1 MWCHTVHAVFTLQKE
16 NHMSDE
22 LAFIPPPE
30 PPKPLIDSTSI
41 VPLAH
46 TLPLIR
52 LVGTVVVPH
61 TVVSIPLTDEL
72 STIAEVSKAYD
83 RQVLL
88 AVVFPDQDD
97 DDESVTLAHTDGEH
111 GQIELVAVATLAK
124 IEQVGR
130 LPGGMSGLIVRG
142 ISRANIDDVTQ
153 QNNITYARYNVIDE
167 SYNDTPELQQLKLE
181 VHAAIDA
188 VLDLRGDIPQEIR
201 NFVRNIEDPRHL
213 ADNTGYSPDYTLE
226 ERITLLTTVDIS
238 ERLRFVLNAYRK
250 QMVLLEVQQR
260 LRQEVEDG
268 TAQQQREFY
277 LRQQLR
283 AIQKELGE
291 EDEGEEIDELRERL
305 AKTNLPKEARKEA
318 DRELQRLGRIST
330 ASPEHQVIRTYLEW
344 LVDLPWGKLSDT
356 TIDVAHTRAVLD
368 ADHYGLTRVKER
380 ILEYLAVKRR
390 RQTHNDQATS
400 SGERSRE
407 PILCLVGPP
416 GVGKTSLGQSIAKAL
431 GRDFI
436 RMSLGGVH
444 DEAELRGFRR
454 TYIGSA
460 PGRVIQELRRVD
472 TIDPVILLDEID
484 KLGNDHRGDPASALL
499 EVLDPEQNNTFTD
512 HYLNVPFDLSNVFF
526 IATANTI
533 DTIPGP
539 LRDRLEIIEL
549 SSYVEDEKFAIA
561 KQHLVHKQMRTNAL
575 SDADV
580 VVHDDALT
588 TVIQHYT
595 RESGVRNL
603 ERQIGSV
610 LRKVARNLEEAPDT
624 PRPIHVDAAWVKT
637 ALGRARFSNED
648 REHFQQAGIATGLVW
663 TPVGGDII
671 YVEAALMPGSKDL
684 RITGQLGDVMRE
696 SAETALSCVRIRSQ
710 KLGIDLHF
718 FDGRALHIHVPGG
731 AVPKDGPS
739 AGITMASALASAATG
754 RPVRDDVAMTGE
766 ITLRGRVLP
775 VGGIREKVLG
785 AYRAGIKT
793 ILIPQQNLQDVDE
806 VPAAVREQ
814 LEIIPVT
821 TIDEVLNTVLVD
833 GTPHLQPKWRLA

>member
-1 MWCHTVHAVFTLQKE
+1 
-16 NHMSDE
+16 
-22 LAFIPPPE
+22 
-30 PPKPLIDSTSI
+30 
-41 VPLAH
+41 
-46 TLPLIR
+46 
-52 LVGTVVVPH
+52 
-61 TVVSIPLTDEL
+61 
-72 STIAEVSKAYD
+72 
-83 RQVLL
+83 
-88 AVVFPDQDD
+88 
-97 DDESVTLAHTDGEH
+97 
-111 GQIELVAVATLAK
+111 
-124 IEQVGR
+124 
-130 LPGGMSGLIVRG
+130 
-142 ISRANIDDVTQ
+142 
-153 QNNITYARYNVIDE
+153 
-167 SYNDTPELQQLKLE
+167 
-181 VHAAIDA
+181 
-188 VLDLRGDIPQEIR
+188 
-201 NFVRNIEDPRHL
+201 
-213 ADNTGYSPDYTLE
+213 
-226 ERITLLTTVDIS
+226 
-238 ERLRFVLNAYRK
+238 
-250 QMVLLEVQQR
+250 
-260 LRQEVEDG
+260 
-268 TAQQQREFY
+268 
-277 LRQQLR
+277 
-283 AIQKELGE
+283 
-291 EDEGEEIDELRERL
+291 
-305 AKTNLPKEARKEA
+305 
-318 DRELQRLGRIST
+318 
-330 ASPEHQVIRTYLEW
+330 
-344 LVDLPWGKLSDT
+344 
-356 TIDVAHTRAVLD
+356 
-368 ADHYGLTRVKER
+368 
-380 ILEYLAVKRR
+380 
-390 RQTHNDQATS
+390 
-400 SGERSRE
+400 
-407 PILCLVGPP
+407 
-416 GVGKTSLGQSIAKAL
+416 
-431 GRDFI
+431 
-436 RMSLGGVH
+436 
-444 DEAELRGFRR
+444 
-454 TYIGSA
+454 
-460 PGRVIQELRRVD
+460 
-472 TIDPVILLDEID
+472 LLDEID